1 MSLEEQIVQEILHHN
16 FSFLSDKK
24 ELLTSSKF
32 SLPCH
37 ESIIKEVVCFPLP
50 RAHLSIMHVVAY
62 ENDLESLIYLNEVGQ
77 IDLNIQSANEYIPLQ
92 YGIVN
97 NSIEVVSYILSKDI
111 NLTEMVQTK
120 RKQFNLLYL
129 AIFSDNI
136 EILKILLK
144 HGFYLKNEIFYRDN
158 IFMPAIIN
166 NNCDIITTILR
177 ELVKSNLHSIKSEI
191 LCMDFLEKFINDIIR
206 LNRIS
211 LLKTVVK
218 YVEVSISN
226 IAFYLINF
234 QSIILMNS
242 KSKALKILNLLIQST
257 KVDDLYNY
265 SKIKKTMQPFEGS
278 LIHWICKSGEPN
290 VAKIFFAQ
298 GKIDMYDLDEHG
310 NSGPHYL
317 LGLPTNKIIKILDVL
332 FQNGFDINFQ
342 PVKKTFDKTYTKKN
356 CLLADFVLY
365 YDDYIAVIKYLL
377 EHGAN
382 PNILIAQGNTIYN
395 HVKNQI
401 EFSYISKKHQL
412 KYHLKILS
420 LFDQYH

>member
-1 MSLEEQIVQEILHHN
+1 
-16 FSFLSDKK
+16 
-24 ELLTSSKF
+24 
-32 SLPCH
+32 
-37 ESIIKEVVCFPLP
+37 
-50 RAHLSIMHVVAY
+50 MHVVAY

-290 VAKIFFAQ
+290 VAKIFFA
-298 GKIDMYDLDEHG
+298 
-310 NSGPHYL
+310 
-317 LGLPTNKIIKILDVL
+317 
-332 FQNGFDINFQ
+332 
-342 PVKKTFDKTYTKKN
+342 
-356 CLLADFVLY
+356 
-365 YDDYIAVIKYLL
+365 
-377 EHGAN
+377 
-382 PNILIAQGNTIYN
+382 
-395 HVKNQI
+395 
-401 EFSYISKKHQL
+401 
-412 KYHLKILS
+412 
-420 LFDQYH
+420 